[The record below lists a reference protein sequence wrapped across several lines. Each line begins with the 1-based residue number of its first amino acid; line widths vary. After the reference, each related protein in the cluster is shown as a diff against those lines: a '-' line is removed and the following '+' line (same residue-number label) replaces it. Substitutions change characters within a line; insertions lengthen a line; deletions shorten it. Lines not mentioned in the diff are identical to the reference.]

1 MSFPNIFEIRGCM
14 LIDMLLFLRFL
25 EPCLNAAA
33 MFGNLKQENLM
44 ILLLRFIKDKYIHL
58 KNQHFPLK
66 LLQEYLFLVLLY

>member
-33 MFGNLKQENLM
+33 MFGNLKQ
-44 ILLLRFIKDKYIHL
+44 LRKFNDLIAPFY
-58 KNQHFPLK
+58 QR
-66 LLQEYLFLVLLY
+66 